1 MEITSILITV
11 KLSIERKTL
20 IMPTLK
26 RIWYPGAIY
35 HITSRGNRKDKIF
48 QDSNDFTHYLDLLKD
63 TLEYFKNDKYKI
75 LSYCLMSNHIHMLIE
90 ADKMP
95 LGQFMCKLNSKYA
108 MYYNKKYNYTGHL
121 FEGRYFAKLM
131 KSNLQIFEA
140 SKYIHLNPV
149 KAKIVKKPEQYKW
162 SSYSMYIG
170 NRKEKLIYSKL
181 LLSYFRTKKLYK
193 EYVEYTPG
201 V

>member
-1 MEITSILITV
+1 
-11 KLSIERKTL
+11 
-20 IMPTLK
+20 MPTLK

-48 QDSNDFTHYLDLLKD
+48 QDSSDFTHYLDLLKD

-95 LGQFMCKLNSKYA
+95 LGQFMCKLNSRYA

-149 KAKIVKKPEQYKW
+149 KAKIVKKPEEYKW

-170 NRKEKLIYSKL
+170 NRKERLIYSKL